1 MEILFASSQFEQKMA
16 KLSYS
21 ATELL
26 RRKCLGVLHPEAAA
40 LLSFE
45 SVIYT
50 PSAQDSA
57 LFTLTLNPYY
67 TNITTKI

>member
-40 LLSFE
+40 LLSF
-45 SVIYT
+45 
-50 PSAQDSA
+50 
-57 LFTLTLNPYY
+57 
-67 TNITTKI
+67 